1 MHGLRRMARIAGAVL
16 IVTVM
21 VGGTV
26 ALTTV
31 PASAAALTGVAW
43 SVGNNTSSTTNAPA
57 TNNTGTY
64 TWTFTTATAIVAGTS
79 GLTQITATVPA
90 TTTGTP
96 TVSTTYGLGTCTTG
110 AVTNSGG
117 TVTIPT
123 TCTTQAIAAGTTI
136 QLQLTGFT
144 NPTTSTAGTSVVTLY
159 TTAGHTAGD
168 TGTSN
173 SVTFTSN
180 STGINVIVPDSLTF
194 TNNKP
199 SSISLV
205 PLPGAA
211 GIESNPGTMVVATN
225 AHNGYTL
232 AGCSGNLAGPGS
244 ASIPLVSSSTPVT
257 ASTFLTQA
265 ASGWG
270 AEASVTGGASSV
282 QNAWSATGYLGY
294 GTNCSLAAD
303 NIIKDTGPTAGD
315 TLTVTNGAS
324 VSSLQDTGTYTG
336 SVNYLVTPSF

>member
-1 MHGLRRMARIAGAVL
+1 MHGLQRMGRIAGAVL
-16 IVTVM
+16 ITAALAGGAM
-21 VGGTV
+21 VLT
-26 ALTTV
+26 AL
-31 PASAAALTGVAW
+31 PASAAALTSVAW
-43 SVGNNTSSTTNAPA
+43 SVGNNASSTANAPA
-57 TNNTGTY
+57 TSNTGTY
-64 TWTFTTATAIVAGTS
+64 TWTFTTTTAIIAGAS

-96 TVSTTYGLGTCTTG
+96 TVATSYGLGTCTTG
-110 AVTNSGG
+110 AVTNASG
-117 TVTIPT
+117 TVTIPV
-123 TCTTQAIAAGTTI
+123 TCTSQAITAGTTI

-144 NPTTSTAGTSVVTLY
+144 NPTTSTAGTSAVTLF
-159 TTAGHTAGD
+159 TTAGHTTGD

-180 STGINVIVPDSLTF
+180 STAINVIVPDSLTF

-211 GIESNPGTMVVATN
+211 GIESNPGTLVVATN

-232 AGCSGNLAGPGS
+232 AGCSSSLAGPGT
-244 ASIPLVSSSTPVT
+244 AVPLLSTSTPVV
-257 ASTFLTQA
+257 AATFLTQA
-265 ASGWG
+265 TSGWG
-270 AEASVTGGASSV
+270 AQASVTGGASSL

-294 GTNCSLAAD
+294 GINCSLAAD

-336 SVNYLVTPSF
+336 FVNYLVTPSF

>member
-1 MHGLRRMARIAGAVL
+1 MNGLQRMARITGAILVTATLAGGAMVL
-16 IVTVM
+16 
-21 VGGTV
+21 
-26 ALTTV
+26 AAV

-43 SVGNNTSSTTNAPA
+43 SVGNNTSSTANAPA

-64 TWTFTTATAIVAGTS
+64 TWTFTTATAIIAGAN
-79 GLTQITATVPA
+79 GLTQFTGTVPA

-96 TVSTTYGLGTCTTG
+96 TVSNSYGLGTCTTG
-110 AVTNSGG
+110 AVTNSAG
-117 TVTIPT
+117 TVTVPL

-144 NPTTSTAGTSVVTLY
+144 NPTTSTANTSIVTLY
-159 TTAGHTAGD
+159 TTAAHTAGD

-180 STGINVIVPDSLTF
+180 STAINVIVPDSLTF

-225 AHNGYTL
+225 AHSGYTL
-232 AGCSGNLAGPGS
+232 AGCSSTLSGPGT
-244 ASIPLVSSSTPVT
+244 AIPLVSASTPV
-257 ASTFLTQA
+257 AAATFLTQA
-265 ASGWG
+265 TSAWG
-270 AEASVTGGASSV
+270 AEASVTGGASSL
-282 QNAWSATGYLGY
+282 QNAWTATGYLGY

-336 SVNYLVTPSF
+336 FVNYLVTPSF